1 VHLKALLPASLIEFP
16 GHIADV
22 LYVGECNFRCPYC
35 YNVDLVLHPGQLP
48 NMDPVDILRQLA
60 GRRSFVDGV
69 VISGGEATLQPG
81 LVGFLRE
88 IGQLGFALKLDTNGY
103 RPDVLAQ
110 CLREQVV
117 QYVAM
122 DLKSSLDGYELAAGV
137 PLELERIRESVS
149 LLLRSQ
155 VDHEFRTTV
164 VPTLVEREDIRA
176 IAELISGARRYY
188 LQCFQPGPTV
198 GWGSHPPVGAPPA
211 ETLREMAD
219 IAADY
224 VEEVAIRGLQP
235 TGAVAY
241 AYPR

>member
-1 VHLKALLPASLIEFP
+1 MHLKALLPASLIEFP

-22 LYVGECNFRCPYC
+22 LWVGACNFRCPYC
-35 YNVDLVLHPGQLP
+35 YNVDLVLRPGQLP
-48 NMDPVDILRQLA
+48 NIDPADILRQLA

-81 LVGFLRE
+81 LVDFMRE
-88 IGQLGFALKLDTNGY
+88 IGQLGLALKLDTNGY

-110 CLREQVV
+110 CLRQQVV

-122 DLKSSLDGYELAAGV
+122 DLKSSLDRYELAAGV
-137 PLELERIRESVS
+137 PLEPERIRESVS

-164 VPTLVEREDIRA
+164 VPALVEGEDIKA
-176 IAELISGARRYY
+176 IAQLISGAKRYY

-198 GWGSHPPVGAPPA
+198 GWGSHSPVGAPHA
-211 ETLREMAD
+211 DTLRDMAD
-219 IAADY
+219 VAANY
-224 VEEVAIRGLQP
+224 VEEVGIRGLPP
-235 TGAVAY
+235 TGAHGNAH
-241 AYPR
+241 PR